1 MTDLTSRVAQERE
14 RLQAVERLVSLAEIE
29 RKTILSTLELCR
41 GSREET
47 AQRLG
52 ISVSTLYRRLAEY
65 RRDAMEPLQPI
76 VDHECSA
83 KRASDEC
90 LSSPGET
97 TTGEVQGQ
105 MRRCS
110 KNKDGGV
117 SH

>member
-1 MTDLTSRVAQERE
+1 MLRQQLVQTGWHERSTGNTVKMTDLTSRVAQERE
-14 RLQAVERLVSLAEIE
+14 RLQAVERLVSEIE

-65 RRDAMEPLQPI
+65 RRDAIEP
-76 VDHECSA
+76 
-83 KRASDEC
+83 
-90 LSSPGET
+90 
-97 TTGEVQGQ
+97 VQGQ
-105 MRRCS
+105 IRGRS
-110 KNKDGGV
+110 KNPLQDGGV